1 MNLSNPDLIIA
12 LRELG
17 YDVKSHSSTVDASI
31 VGLLISHISKK
42 KISPSDA
49 VASKPIPKAT
59 PGSKSTVKPSA
70 PVVSEL
76 PPPVTKPRVL
86 GRYKK
91 VTAEDP
97 ALAETA
103 QEIKVEKII
112 KADESAVTEKT
123 VKPEDK
129 VSAGPVIQS
138 QPQDKSVA
146 DEASLDQQK
155 ATPAI
160 TVKSPTQDVE
170 ILGDNSLKVS
180 DNEAQPAD
188 NHGQTQPSE
197 EDTGKAIASSLVNK
211 TTLKPNTPI
220 VPFRVA
226 SPSLKA
232 TPPRTT
238 KSFKHH
244 QSDSKSHT
252 KKHEDK
258 ASKTSVVEDLPKV
271 VHLVQPL
278 TVFELAE
285 KLNISETEIIKN
297 LFAKGVMRTVN
308 QLIETE
314 LAQEIAR
321 ELEFEVLTELPKSSE
336 ENTPLTQEEE
346 LAVLEEN
353 ENLLVRPP
361 VVTIMG
367 HVDHGKTSLLDAI
380 RQTKFQVVDSEAG
393 GITQHIGA
401 YHVEVP
407 HEDGSIRQIVFLDTP
422 GHEAF
427 TAMRA
432 RGAKATDIAILVVA
446 ADDGIMPQT
455 IEAIDH
461 AKAAKVP
468 IIVAIN
474 KIDAPGAD
482 PDRILSQL
490 MQHNLVPE
498 AYGGDTVTVN
508 VSAKKRIGL
517 DELLEMI
524 LLVADVAQLKANP
537 DKPARGV
544 IIEAELSRGRGA
556 VATALVENGTLR
568 EGDYI
573 VAGTKSGRVRALF
586 DDMGTRVKAAGPSM
600 PVAVLGLDDVP
611 LAGDKF
617 EVVGDAQA
625 LKFLVEKRK
634 ELSGERKSNQVTLE
648 SFHDLL
654 TKGEIKEL
662 NVIVKAD
669 VQGTAEAI
677 ADSVR
682 KLSTSQVQARVLR
695 IGSGDISENDVNL
708 ASSSSAIIIG
718 FNVHADQNAA
728 RISEQLGVD
737 IREYDI
743 IYKITDDIAAAIEG
757 LIKPVKELVQI
768 GEAEVRQL
776 FKSGKNVVIA
786 GCYVLNGKIQRNC
799 QVKVERQKNIV
810 FEGKLD
816 NLKRFKD
823 DAKEVASGFEC
834 GISFEKFNDLQE
846 GDIIKAF
853 VLQDVKK

>member
-1 MNLSNPDLIIA
+1 MNLSNPDLITA

-17 YDVKSHSSTVDASI
+17 YDVKSHSSTVEASV
-31 VGLLISHISKK
+31 VGLLINHLGKK
-42 KISPSDA
+42 K
-49 VASKPIPKAT
+49 V
-59 PGSKSTVKPSA
+59 STETVQAKPSA
-70 PVVSEL
+70 PKEMKPMPKPVTSEL
-76 PPPVTKPRVL
+76 PPPLTKPRVL

-91 VTAEDP
+91 VVEGVPLIDTVALTETVIETIPPQPSKPDLSKMPDP
-97 ALAETA
+97 AV
-103 QEIKVEKII
+103 QEIIGSDSSEVKTPIAQNIEPLATISTETTGPIPVSETTPEVFSNSLPLTNETTLVTPINTKESEKI
-112 KADESAVTEKT
+112 
-123 VKPEDK
+123 
-129 VSAGPVIQS
+129 
-138 QPQDKSVA
+138 
-146 DEASLDQQK
+146 
-155 ATPAI
+155 
-160 TVKSPTQDVE
+160 
-170 ILGDNSLKVS
+170 
-180 DNEAQPAD
+180 
-188 NHGQTQPSE
+188 
-197 EDTGKAIASSLVNK
+197 
-211 TTLKPNTPI
+211 TLKPNAPI
-220 VPFRVA
+220 VPFRVGA
-226 SPSLKA
+226 PSLKA
-232 TPPRTT
+232 VPPRPT
-238 KSFKHH
+238 KTFKHH
-244 QSDSKSHT
+244 GDQKSTIKKDDKSSKS
-252 KKHEDK
+252 
-258 ASKTSVVEDLPKV
+258 AVVEEKPKIV
-271 VHLVQPL
+271 AIVSPL
-278 TVFELAE
+278 TVSELSD
-285 KLNISETEIIKN
+285 KLNISETDIIKN

-314 LAQEIAR
+314 LAQDLAR
-321 ELEFEVLTELPKSSE
+321 DFEFDVLTELPSVNLDKAQRNE
-336 ENTPLTQEEE
+336 MDEATIFEDD
-346 LAVLEEN
+346 
-353 ENLLVRPP
+353 ENLLIRPP

-407 HEDGSIRQIVFLDTP
+407 HEDGSIRQVVFLDTP

-432 RGAKATDIAILVVA
+432 RGARATDIAILVVA

-461 AKAAKVP
+461 AKVAKVP

-474 KIDAPGAD
+474 KIDLPGAD
-482 PDRILSQL
+482 PDRILTQL
-490 MQHNLVPE
+490 MEYGLVPE
-498 AYGGDTVTVN
+498 IYGGDTVTVN
-508 VSAKKRIGL
+508 VSAKKRTGL

-524 LLVADVAQLKANP
+524 LLVADVAQLRANP

-586 DDMGTRVKAAGPSM
+586 DDMGSRVKAAGPSM

-611 LAGDKF
+611 SAGDRF

-625 LKFLVEKRK
+625 LKILVEKRK
-634 ELSGERKSNQVTLE
+634 EANVDRKSNQVTLE

-662 NVIVKAD
+662 NVIIKAD

-682 KLSTSQVQARVLR
+682 KLSTSQVQVRVLR
-695 IGSGDISENDVNL
+695 IASGDISENDVNL
-708 ASSSSAIIIG
+708 ASSASAIIIG
-718 FNVHADQNAA
+718 FNVQADQNANKV
-728 RISEQLGVD
+728 RDQLGVD
-737 IREYDI
+737 IKEYDI
-743 IYKITDDIAAAIEG
+743 IYKITDDLAMAIEG
-757 LIKPVKELVQI
+757 LIQPVKELVLI

-776 FKSGKNVVIA
+776 FKAGKNSVIA

-799 QVKVERQKNIV
+799 QVKVERQKSIV
-810 FEGKLD
+810 FKGKLD
-816 NLKRFKD
+816 NLRRFKD
-823 DAKEVASGFEC
+823 DVKEVAAGFDC
-834 GISFEKFNDLQE
+834 GISFERFNDLIE

-853 VLQDVKK
+853 ILQDVKK